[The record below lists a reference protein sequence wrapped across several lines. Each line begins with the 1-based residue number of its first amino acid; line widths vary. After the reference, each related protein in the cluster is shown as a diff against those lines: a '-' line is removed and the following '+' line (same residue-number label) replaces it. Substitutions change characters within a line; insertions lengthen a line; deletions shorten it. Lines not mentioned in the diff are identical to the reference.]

1 MKKVVFRSRS
11 VLETIRIGKRIG
23 TRLRPGDVVAL
34 TGQLGAGKTH
44 LIKGLAYGVGVKK
57 PRYLSS
63 PSFTLIN
70 EYPGRIPFY
79 HIDLYRLESEE
90 EAEAL
95 GLEEYL
101 RSTGITAIEWADKI
115 PSLLPEDALWV
126 AIDYA
131 GERERRISLTSRV
144 EKTSKWLEELSEA
157 IRAFEEVEKEE
168 RKGMGPEGR
177 KGNPLRHR

>member
-23 TRLRPGDVVAL
+23 TRLQPGDVVAL

-44 LIKGLAYGVGVKK
+44 FIKGLAYGVGVKK

-79 HIDLYRLESEE
+79 HIDLYRLRDAAELTNLGWDDIINSGMLIMVEWPERAGDRMPKNVVNIRLAHDPES
-90 EAEAL
+90 
-95 GLEEYL
+95 
-101 RSTGITAIEWADKI
+101 
-115 PSLLPEDALWV
+115 DA
-126 AIDYA
+126 
-131 GERERRISLTSRV
+131 RRILDVDSTVV
-144 EKTSKWLEELSEA
+144 ENACWA
-157 IRAFEEVEKEE
+157 
-168 RKGMGPEGR
+168 
-177 KGNPLRHR
+177 